1 LNFNKRVV
9 KVSASNSFTLVLTD
23 EGLVYGTGYNL
34 VKWKL
39 FYF

>member
-1 LNFNKRVV
+1 
-9 KVSASNSFTLVLTD
+9 LTD

-39 FYF
+39 FYFLGWKLGHQFNVKSK